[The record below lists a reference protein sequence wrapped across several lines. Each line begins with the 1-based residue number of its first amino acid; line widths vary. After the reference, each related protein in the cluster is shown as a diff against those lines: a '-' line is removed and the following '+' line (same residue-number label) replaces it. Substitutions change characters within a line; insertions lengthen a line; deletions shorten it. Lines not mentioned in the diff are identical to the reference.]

1 MLSQHV
7 AVGRR
12 AGKGS
17 AETNAFRIWPP
28 ENDTD
33 IKTTRNRPIE
43 YIEQGAAAVR
53 HDKIGRA
60 KRRLSARCYF
70 ALAQSPRRY
79 AETSE
84 RRRSAAELNFHR
96 GSDTS
101 QTLAKGHSSR
111 RPIFVPLTGA
121 PEHNHRSTVPHIV
134 MR

>member
-12 AGKGS
+12 AGKGP

-28 ENDTD
+28 ENETD

-60 KRRLSARCYF
+60 KGDCQPDAILRSLNRLADTPKRRNAVDQRLNRISIADRIRARRW
-70 ALAQSPRRY
+70 PRD
-79 AETSE
+79 T
-84 RRRSAAELNFHR
+84 HR
-96 GSDTS
+96 EDLFSF
-101 QTLAKGHSSR
+101 R
-111 RPIFVPLTGA
+111 
-121 PEHNHRSTVPHIV
+121 
-134 MR
+134 